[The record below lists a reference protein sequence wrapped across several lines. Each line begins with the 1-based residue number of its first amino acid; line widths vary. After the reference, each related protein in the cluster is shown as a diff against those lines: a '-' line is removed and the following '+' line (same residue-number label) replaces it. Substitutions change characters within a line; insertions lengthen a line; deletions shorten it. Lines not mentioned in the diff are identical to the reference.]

1 MADPTYPLDTTG
13 TASSN
18 LVTGERHTLTEINSA
33 TQRILI
39 PTFSPFYLRNFVLGH
54 VATDGTLTPMVEG
67 SDYYF
72 VLPYMVA
79 SRSVG
84 QPVYGGIAIN
94 TLLTQGSVELTY
106 QTLGGPWCADVAY
119 VYERL
124 LEAVYNAR
132 TTWWDTLTN
141 VQDVFPPTAHSL
153 PVSDIDG
160 ITDLI
165 EKMEAIRLAILEN
178 PSTIPPALLA
188 HVLATGNPHGLTK
201 VDIGLS
207 NVQNLEYATDEEVLA
222 KASLDKVVT
231 LRQILLL
238 LP

>member
-13 TASSN
+13 TAPSN

-39 PTFSPFYLRNFVLGH
+39 PTFSPFYLSNLVVSH
-54 VATDGTLTPMVEG
+54 VATDGTMAPLVEG
-67 SDYYF
+67 SDYYV

-79 SRSVG
+79 SRSTG
-84 QPVYGGIAIN
+84 LPIYGGIAIN
-94 TLLTQGSVELTY
+94 TDITQGTIDLQY
-106 QTLGGPWCADVAY
+106 QTLGGSWCADTAY

-132 TTWWDTLTN
+132 TTWWDNLTN
-141 VQDVFPPTAHSL
+141 VQEIFPPTAHSL
-153 PVSDIDG
+153 PVGEIDG
-160 ITDLI
+160 VTDLI
-165 EKMEAIRLAILEN
+165 AKMEAIRLAILAN
-178 PSTIPPALLA
+178 PNTIPPVLLE
-188 HVLATGNPHGLTK
+188 HVLQTGNVHGLTK
-201 VDIGLS
+201 ADLQLEH
-207 NVQNLEYATDEEVLA
+207 VQNYPQATDEDVLA
-222 KASLDKVVT
+222 KRALDKVVT